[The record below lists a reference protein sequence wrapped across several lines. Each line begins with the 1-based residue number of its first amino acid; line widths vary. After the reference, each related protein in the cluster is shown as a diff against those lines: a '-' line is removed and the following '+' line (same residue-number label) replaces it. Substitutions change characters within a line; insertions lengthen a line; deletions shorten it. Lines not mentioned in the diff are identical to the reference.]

1 MLQVIFFI
9 SGTFYFTFVSTS
21 LAYITIPKNKRKTEI
36 SEIKKLT
43 TTYAPM
49 YSIHKM
55 RTSVCNTLGLQNVVC
70 PYKGLLWEENERN
83 FVSEGKWLATTG

>member
-1 MLQVIFFI
+1 MLQVIFVI

-49 YSIHKM
+49 SSIHKM
-55 RTSVCNTLGLQNVVC
+55 RTGICNTLGLQKVVC
-70 PYKGLLWEENERN
+70 PYKGLLSEENEWN
-83 FVSEGKWLATTG
+83 FV